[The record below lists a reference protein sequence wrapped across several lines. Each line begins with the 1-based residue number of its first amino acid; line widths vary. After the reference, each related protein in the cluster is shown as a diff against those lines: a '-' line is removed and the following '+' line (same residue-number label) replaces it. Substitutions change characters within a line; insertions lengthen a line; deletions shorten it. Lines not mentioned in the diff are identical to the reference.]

1 MRADTRL
8 SLATVVALG
17 LATLTLLPLTS
28 DRAFVP
34 LTWFGTALLCIIGL
48 VLRRRGTGPSLTF
61 ATQLLGLVVGSLVLA
76 YGLSGDPDLMTRYP
90 RLWARGVL
98 HMQTQSS
105 PMGPDPGVLLIFVT
119 TICLVAALADLVVS
133 GLDRPAWA
141 IAPLATLF
149 AVPALGLGFDS
160 GVLSFACLALGYL
173 GVLVAD
179 GLNRAAAW
187 NRGLSADSSRGESF
201 RTGTTGTRA
210 STGAGPVVWRAAGLL
225 AGPAVVLA
233 LVFAVL
239 LPTISLPG
247 VGLGGGFGGN
257 GPLQL
262 TDPSLDLKRNL
273 NQPTNRVV
281 FHYTTDRPGGVYL
294 RMAALPQFSAAGF
307 GNTQIRLNTG
317 TSLSEP
323 PGYSGQVPPLR
334 TTRITSVDF
343 SSQYLPAPYAARG
356 FTASGQ
362 WSYNSD
368 SLTIVNSE
376 NKADELT
383 NLSYEVRSWDIA
395 PTAADLS
402 RSGVGAPA
410 DGDVTA
416 EVPQDLPPALVDL
429 SRQVTR
435 GADTPY
441 ARAAAI
447 QAYLRD
453 PANFTYDVQQ
463 RPGNGYDAL
472 VNFLTKDKHGYC
484 EQFASAMA
492 MMARVNGIP
501 SRVAVGFLPGSQSS
515 GDTFDVSIR
524 DMHAWPELYF
534 ANYGWVRFEPTPGVQ
549 TGSPPA
555 WTVPNDDSATPT
567 QSAQAS
573 AAPSRTRRRRPRRRP
588 RRSRGGRWV
597 WWRAGSSSCS
607 CSPRPRCSGC
617 AGAAPASTAR
627 VRPTSRSS
635 PRGPS
640 SATPCS
646 TSAAPGPRARPAPWD
661 VSSGTA
667 SSPPTATTSDA
678 SPRWW
683 NGRATPPTSAT
694 PSRPATCPARRP
706 RCATRSAPRPAGGG
720 ACGRSWPR
728 RPCSVDAESSVALTE
743 SSVALTESSVALAAF
758 A

>member
-34 LTWFGTALLCIIGL
+34 LTWLGTVLLGILGL
-48 VLRRRGTGPSLTF
+48 VLRRRGAGPSLTF

-76 YGLSGDPDLMTRYP
+76 YGLSGDPDLVTRYP

-173 GVLVAD
+173 AVLVAD

-187 NRGLSADSSRGESF
+187 NRGLSADSSHGASF
-201 RTGTTGTRA
+201 RTGTTGTR
-210 STGAGPVVWRAAGLL
+210 SSVGAGPAVWRASGLL

-233 LVFAVL
+233 LVLAVL

-247 VGLGGGFGGN
+247 LGLGGGFGGN

-281 FHYTTDRPGGVYL
+281 FRYTTDQPGGVYL
-294 RMAALPQFSAAGF
+294 RMAALPQFSSAGF

-334 TTRITSVDF
+334 TTRITSVNF
-343 SSQYLPAPYAARG
+343 SSQYLPAPYAARS
-356 FTASGQ
+356 FTAAGA
-362 WSYNSD
+362 WSYNSE
-368 SLTIVNSE
+368 SLTVVNSD
-376 NKADELT
+376 NKADVLT

-402 RSGVGAPA
+402 RSGAGAPA

-416 EVPQDLPPALVDL
+416 EVPKDLPPSLVDL

-441 ARAAAI
+441 AKAAAI
-447 QAYLRD
+447 QAYLRSPD
-453 PANFTYDVQQ
+453 NFTYDTSQL
-463 RPGNGYDAL
+463 PGNGYQAL
-472 VNFLTKDKHGYC
+472 VNFLTKDKRGYC

-501 SRVAVGFLPGSQSS
+501 SRVAVGFLPGTET
-515 GDTFDVSIR
+515 GDTFDVSVR

-555 WTVPNDDSATPT
+555 WTVPTDDDATPT

-573 AAPSRTRRRRPRRRP
+573 AAPSSATP
-588 RRSRGGRWV
+588 S
-597 WWRAGSSSCS
+597 
-607 CSPRPRCSGC
+607 
-617 AGAAPASTAR
+617 ASQ
-627 VRPTSRSS
+627 
-635 PRGPS
+635 GPS
-640 SATPCS
+640 SAPQDTP
-646 TSAAPGPRARPAPWD
+646 TQTTTTTTTFPWRTVGLVAGGVVLLLLLAAPAVLRVRRRRTRLAGAGPTDEQVESAWAELRDTVLDFGGTWPEGTPRAVGRELGHRLEPADRADLGRVATLVERARYAPD
-661 VSSGTA
+661 LGDPEQARDLPGT
-667 SSPPTATTSDA
+667 TTSLRHA
-678 SPRWW
+678 L
-683 NGRATPPTSAT
+683 
-694 PSRPATCPARRP
+694 
-706 RCATRSAPRPAGGG
+706 SAPAGR
-720 ACGRSWPR
+720 GRRLRAFLAPPSLFR
-728 RPCSVDAESSVALTE
+728 RR
-743 SSVALTESSVALAAF
+743 
-758 A
+758 

>member
-555 WTVPNDDSATPT
+555 WTVPNDDSTTPT

-573 AAPSRTRRRRPRRRP
+573 VAPSSAAPS
-588 RRSRGGRWV
+588 
-597 WWRAGSSSCS
+597 
-607 CSPRPRCSGC
+607 
-617 AGAAPASTAR
+617 AR
-627 VRPTSRSS
+627 Q
-635 PRGPS
+635 GPS
-640 SATPCS
+640 SAPQDTP
-646 TSAAPGPRARPAPWD
+646 TQTTTTTTAFPWRTVGLVAGGVVLLLLLAAPAVLRVRRRRTRLDGTGPTDEQVESAWAELRDTVLDFGGTWPEGTPRAVGRELGHRLEPADRDDLGRVATLVERARYAPD
-661 VSSGTA
+661 LGDPEQARDLPGT
-667 SSPPTATTSDA
+667 TTSLRHA
-678 SPRWW
+678 L
-683 NGRATPPTSAT
+683 
-694 PSRPATCPARRP
+694 
-706 RCATRSAPRPAGGG
+706 SAPAGRRRRLRAFLAPA
-720 ACGRSWPR
+720 SLFR
-728 RPCSVDAESSVALTE
+728 RR
-743 SSVALTESSVALAAF
+743 
-758 A
+758 